1 MKPGSVLRSI
11 LRTLN
16 GETWGSGAAATASP
30 TPKSVPSQDLPG
42 LDNKGD
48 ALPNTM
54 NQWG

>member
-1 MKPGSVLRSI
+1 MNARSVLRSI

-16 GETWGSGAAATASP
+16 GETWGSAAATASA